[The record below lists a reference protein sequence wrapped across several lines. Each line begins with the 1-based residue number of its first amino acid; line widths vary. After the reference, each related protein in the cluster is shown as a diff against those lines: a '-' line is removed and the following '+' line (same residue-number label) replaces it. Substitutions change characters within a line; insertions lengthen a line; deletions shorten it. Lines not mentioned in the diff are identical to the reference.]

1 MRWRTLAIVLTIAS
15 GVAIYAGI
23 YTGLLS
29 LFWTRDSIFKE
40 LHFADLEV
48 SFLPDDARN
57 LPELSGIRGVAR
69 VERRLIFPGTVRMPG
84 KPPLTAVMTFLENP
98 APVIHA
104 FKVEAG
110 GVPGH
115 VRGGTGVRDTYAS

>member
-1 MRWRTLAIVLTIAS
+1 MATPLAMVRTIAS

-104 FKVEAG
+104 FKVVAG
-110 GVPGH
+110 RLIPPAELD
-115 VRGGTGVRDTYAS
+115 TGVIHIWVSK